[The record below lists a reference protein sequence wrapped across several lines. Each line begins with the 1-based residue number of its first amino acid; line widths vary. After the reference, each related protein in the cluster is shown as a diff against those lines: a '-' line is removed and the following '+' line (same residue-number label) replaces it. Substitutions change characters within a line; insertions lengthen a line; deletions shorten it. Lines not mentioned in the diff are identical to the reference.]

1 MRGVGISHSRETAKI
16 IILNYDAITA
26 LPGDKCLFCLSD
38 KAQMILLA
46 LIETL
51 SWKTRWYSPTGQT
64 IDQAV
69 LHELKAE
76 VATELMADQC
86 ETIKTSLDEI
96 LEAIHT
102 VEGKVDTA
110 NNKIDGVQLD
120 LNTFQ
125 ADELQ
130 DDLLKDLALA
140 AIATDL
146 TTLSA
151 AVALD
156 SAAIAGI
163 AALLSTTSGEVHDV
177 HIVVDDILTAVNA
190 IDCSTPVV
198 NLQIINNYGDNI
210 QIGIVLPALTA
221 PSEQI
226 PDKTWTIKSGETEMT
241 AQYARWCALVRVS
254 QKWIDSTLYRVIY
267 QTDISSSSLAD
278 LWSDLA
284 AIGGYLI
291 GTIFEYGVFSA
302 DYPTIEELE
311 AAAADSA
318 ARFTVAC
325 DLARALSETGVDF
338 GSWLAAI
345 NTLAYTAA
353 TNEDLIASLLQAV
366 AGADIVLKSNYAAW
380 LSGLPEAFQNIYA
393 TLPTSYDCGG
403 CFPFDLGV
411 DQVWDLTVGQKLPW
425 LITRGLYVPGTG
437 IVGTEIPGDGS
448 NVGCEFWISFPD
460 PGVAFDTIKFHGL
473 IQASG
478 GNKAF
483 VETWRYVAGVETY
496 VGSGNLSS
504 TGALQDFTITSGN
517 PGVWLYSKIHFRTNS
532 PIYQTTGATIIVA
545 EFDTITL
552 DML

>member
-1 MRGVGISHSRETAKI
+1 LKGQLAADIMS
-16 IILNYDAITA
+16 
-26 LPGDKCLFCLSD
+26 DKCTEIIEMLTTLTD
-38 KAQMILLA
+38 KTTS
-46 LIETL
+46 IET
-51 SWKTRWYSPTGQT
+51 
-64 IDQAV
+64 
-69 LHELKAE
+69 
-76 VATELMADQC
+76 
-86 ETIKTSLDEI
+86 
-96 LEAIHT
+96 
-102 VEGKVDTA
+102 KVDTA
-110 NNKIDGVQLD
+110 NSKLD
-120 LNTFQ
+120 NVLTEITEFRV
-125 ADELQ
+125 DETT
-130 DDLLKDLALA
+130 DDLAKDVALL

-146 TTLSA
+146 AALSA

-156 SAAIAGI
+156 STAIAGI
-163 AALLSTTSGEVHDV
+163 ALLLTSTSGEVHDV
-177 HIVVDDILTAVNA
+177 HLVVDGIFDAVSA

-198 NLQIINNYGDNI
+198 NLQIVNNYGDNI

-221 PSEQI
+221 PSDQI

-254 QKWIDSTLYRVIY
+254 QKWVDSTLYRVIY
-267 QTDISSSSLAD
+267 QIDSGSTSLAS
-278 LWSDLA
+278 LWGDLA
-284 AIGGYLI
+284 AIGGYLV
-291 GTIFEYGVFSA
+291 GTIFAASIFSPPPSIT
-302 DYPTIEELE
+302 DLE
-311 AAAADSA
+311 TAAADSA

-338 GSWLAAI
+338 DSWLAAI
-345 NTLAYTAA
+345 NTLSYTAA
-353 TNEDLIASLLQAV
+353 TDEDLIASLLQSI

-411 DQVWDLTVGQKLPW
+411 DQVWHLTVGQKLPW

-448 NVGCEFWISFPD
+448 NVGCEFWISFPA

-483 VETWRYVAGVETY
+483 VETWRFIAGVETY